1 MLKETGSDHVEGEPE
16 AAPGQAGAHQGRW
29 KGIKLL
35 LRRPEWSE
43 DDLEREIARHNAAG
57 EFVVVWECP
66 PYLSEWPPEMLE
78 RYG

>member
-1 MLKETGSDHVEGEPE
+1 MSKASLKRRLDKLERRTGG
-16 AAPGQAGAHQGRW
+16 W